1 MFKTTNQITY
11 RDRFLHGRTCS
22 NCQLFSCAAIAGYD
36 KTHMLVETDSRDLC
50 PTTRQGILLNA
61 RYPAKTEFQIAGKR
75 KKQLLG
81 AFIPKHILVGGFKP
95 SEKNIYIYGN
105 IKVMFQ
111 SPPTSKNVPIPLNHH
126 FPMVFTRVYQS
137 LPSPA

>member
-1 MFKTTNQITY
+1 MTK
-11 RDRFLHGRTCS
+11 
-22 NCQLFSCAAIAGYD
+22 
-36 KTHMLVETDSRDLC
+36 KHMLVETDSRDLC

-95 SEKNIYIYGN
+95 SEKYIYMG
-105 IKVMFQ
+105 
-111 SPPTSKNVPIPLNHH
+111 T
-126 FPMVFTRVYQS
+126 
-137 LPSPA
+137 